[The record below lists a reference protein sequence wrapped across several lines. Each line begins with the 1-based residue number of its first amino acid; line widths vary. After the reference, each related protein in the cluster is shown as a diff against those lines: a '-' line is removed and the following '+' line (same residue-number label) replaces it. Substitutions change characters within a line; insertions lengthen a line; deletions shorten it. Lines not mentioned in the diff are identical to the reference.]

1 MDQDKARICVLY
13 DFYGELL
20 PAAVS
25 VLIDYY
31 YNDDLSLS
39 EIAEN
44 IDISRQGVRD
54 GIMRGTKLLEEY
66 EQKLGLYK
74 KYKENNETV
83 TKIGAELDG
92 ADIDA
97 AVKEKIVSLLDSL
110 SF

>member
-20 PAAVS
+20 PATVS

-44 IDISRQGVRD
+44 VDISRQGVRD
-54 GIMRGTKLLEEY
+54 GIMRGVKLLDEY
-66 EQKLGLYK
+66 EDKLGLYK
-74 KYKENNETV
+74 KYKDNKQKV
-83 TKIGAELDG
+83 SQIIAELDG
-92 ADIDA
+92 IPEEK
-97 AVKEKIVSLLDSL
+97 KEKILSLLDAL

>member
-44 IDISRQGVRD
+44 VDISRQGVRD
-54 GIMRGTKLLEEY
+54 GIMRGVKLLDEY
-66 EQKLGLYK
+66 EDKLGLYK
-74 KYKENNETV
+74 KYKDNKQKV
-83 TKIGAELDG
+83 SQIIAELDG
-92 ADIDA
+92 IPEEK
-97 AVKEKIVSLLDSL
+97 KEKILSLLDAL